1 MTRKKR
7 IATLLALL
15 CLVACEPRQASLRLV
30 LPESPIDQAVASSI
44 TSAINRESHL
54 RLALTETSLTDE
66 LAIDA
71 LMAGDAD
78 LALISNSMPY
88 QEGVATVIPLY
99 PTVLHVGKTSD
110 EVYPSLAELLQD
122 AKVYAG
128 PEGSAARVMLRRIL
142 AQTELNDLGHEFI
155 EEPGISNI
163 PDVFVVF
170 APVSP
175 AIIRQQ
181 VREAPP
187 FTLSGI
193 GPVDSAGTGS
203 NIDAATLVNPYFRP
217 FVIPAGIYGELTPEP
232 VLTLA
237 VDKVL
242 LARQDID
249 KSLVYDLIN
258 DLVRLRPALAAEQ
271 PGLFTEL
278 NGDFDAGRSTFVL
291 HEGTQAYLQRE
302 APSVYERYSGI
313 AEVAVTVMV
322 ALGSATLAGVRI
334 YRMRRKNRIDKF
346 YTEVIRIRRSVAD
359 SDAERDTAIENIRS
373 LQNKAFELLV
383 DEKLAA
389 DESFRIFLTL
399 SNEVIEELSAA

>member
-1 MTRKKR
+1 MRRSLTP
-7 IATLLALL
+7 ILFALL
-15 CLVACEPRQASLRLV
+15 YLAGCESRQDSLTVV
-30 LPESPIDQAVASSI
+30 LPESPIDQAVATSI
-44 TSAINRESHL
+44 VDALNRESGL
-54 RLALTETSLTDE
+54 SLSLTDTSLTDE

-71 LMAGDAD
+71 LATGEAD

-88 QEGVATVIPLY
+88 RDGVATVIPLY
-99 PTVLHVGKTSD
+99 PTALHVGKTSD
-110 EVYPSLAELLQD
+110 DVFPTLAELLRD
-122 AKVYAG
+122 ADVYAG

-142 AQTELNDLGHEFI
+142 NQTELRDLGHRFI
-155 EEPGISNI
+155 EEPGLANI

-175 AIIRQQ
+175 SIIRQQ
-181 VREAPP
+181 VQQVPL

-193 GPVDSAGTGS
+193 GPVDSVGTGS
-203 NIDAATLVNPYFRP
+203 TIDAATLVNPFFRP

-237 VDKVL
+237 VDKML
-242 LARQDID
+242 LARSDVD

-258 DLVRLRPALAAEQ
+258 ELVRLRPALAAEQ

-278 NGDFDAGRSTFVL
+278 SGDFDASRSTFVL

-313 AEVAVTVMV
+313 AEVVVTVVV
-322 ALGSATLAGVRI
+322 ALGSAVLAGGRI
-334 YRMRRKNRIDKF
+334 YRMRRKNRIDRF
-346 YTEVIRIRRSVAD
+346 YTEVIRIRRSVTDGDDDRAD
-359 SDAERDTAIENIRS
+359 AIEKIRA
-373 LQNKAFELLV
+373 LQDTAFELLV

-389 DESFRIFLTL
+389 DDSFRIFLTL
-399 SNEVIEELSAA
+399 SNEVIEELGAA